1 MREYVDNMALRLQVV
16 TLNERLAKIKS
27 LFKVVKGKG
36 VLPTNPA
43 ADTLGLKENSHE
55 KRKKKRLPFDEA
67 DLKTIFSSD
76 VFNECQLRSRG
87 QSAEATYW
95 IPILMFYTGART
107 EELAGLALADV
118 VQDPEFGW
126 YFNLIDRPSVDDDLF
141 DDDEYGDDDDD
152 DDEEEQP
159 KRQEISAPDDAV
171 EEKEQTRLL
180 KNGASIRKVPV
191 APELIE
197 LGLFRYMDWLRLK
210 GHKSLFPSLEHDWH
224 EKLSGAFSKFF
235 GRYKRKVLGITN
247 PKKVLYSFRH
257 TMKDAMTSADVR
269 SKYLKRTLGH
279 GSGDGRTTDGYG
291 NKDVPLGPLT
301 AEFKKIQFFP
311 IPAHPWEPG
320 KGQVWYPKV
329 VKKKK
334 GT

>member
-1 MREYVDNMALRLQVV
+1 MGLEHQLQRQGGGVVLTQTVAPETLTPRQVADQSMAAKDTGPTWEKVFATWRDYVPGRKKATTIATQTAWLELKRLASAKGIEGPAGVTEELMREYVDNMALRLQVV

-126 YFNLIDRPSVDDDLF
+126 LLISR
-141 DDDEYGDDDDD
+141 
-152 DDEEEQP
+152 
-159 KRQEISAPDDAV
+159 
-171 EEKEQTRLL
+171 
-180 KNGASIRKVPV
+180 
-191 APELIE
+191 
-197 LGLFRYMDWLRLK
+197 
-210 GHKSLFPSLEHDWH
+210 
-224 EKLSGAFSKFF
+224 
-235 GRYKRKVLGITN
+235 TN
-247 PKKVLYSFRH
+247 
-257 TMKDAMTSADVR
+257 
-269 SKYLKRTLGH
+269 
-279 GSGDGRTTDGYG
+279 
-291 NKDVPLGPLT
+291 
-301 AEFKKIQFFP
+301 
-311 IPAHPWEPG
+311 
-320 KGQVWYPKV
+320 
-329 VKKKK
+329 
-334 GT
+334 